1 MTIIATAPQFEGG
14 RSIGA
19 RNVEYP
25 EPGEGQLLLRVAANA
40 ICGTDREQ
48 YFDGSAVVPG
58 HEAAGIVAQAG
69 AGTTTP
75 VGTRGV
81 VFLMDYCG
89 ACRSCR
95 LGATNQCLA
104 KRADMGFTDDGGY
117 GPYELVHESNFF
129 RVSDAVELG
138 TATMLLDVM
147 GTSGHAL
154 ARAELVRPDI
164 ESVYIA
170 GAGPIGL
177 GLLVMA
183 KLRYGQD
190 MPVHISDVSPWRLDF
205 AAGFGGIPVDASDP
219 SAITAI
225 GSPDI
230 AFDSSGKEAARRAA
244 MDILGKRGALVCVG
258 HGEGLTLNVSKDL
271 LAPEHA
277 VLGSEY
283 FRYDEMAGNL
293 ALLEQ
298 HGDLIGRVISH
309 RFPVDQISEAFEL
322 FLSGET
328 GKVLIVQE
336 GADA

>member
-1 MTIIATAPQFEGG
+1 MTITAAAPRFEGNRVIRAG
-14 RSIGA
+14 E
-19 RNVEYP
+19 VEYS

-48 YFDGSAVVPG
+48 YFDGSEVVPG
-58 HEAAGIVAQAG
+58 HEAAGIVNLAG
-69 AGTTTP
+69 PATSTP

-89 ACRSCR
+89 VCRSCK

-104 KRADMGFTDDGGY
+104 KRADMGFTDHGGY
-117 GPYELVHESNFF
+117 GPYELVHETNFF
-129 RVSDAVELG
+129 PVSDAVELG

-147 GTSGHAL
+147 GTSAHAL
-154 ARAELVRPDI
+154 ARAELVRSDI
-164 ESVYIA
+164 ESIYIA

-183 KLRYGQD
+183 KLRYGD
-190 MPVHISDVSPWRLDF
+190 DLPVHISDVSGWRLDF
-205 AAGFGGIPVDASDP
+205 AAGFGGIPVDAADP
-219 SAITAI
+219 SAIAAV

-230 AFDSSGKEAARRAA
+230 AFDSSGKEVARRAA
-244 MDILGKRGALVCVG
+244 MDILGKRGALICVG
-258 HGEGLTLNVSKDL
+258 HGEGLALTVSKDL

-283 FRYDEMAGNL
+283 FRFDELPANL

-298 HGDLIGRVISH
+298 HGDVIGRVISH
-309 RFPVDQISEAFEL
+309 RFPVERISEAFEL